1 MEEHTRSTVEDGS
14 PLEPA
19 VEAAVEA
26 AAVEAAE
33 AAAGPAAEAAVEA
46 VVEAAA
52 VVEAEAAEE
61 AAEAARELNL
71 SLDLCLRIGEVLL
84 SSGAGA
90 ADVTATMQSVAHHLG
105 LRHPEIDVTFTS
117 LSMSYHPDP
126 GEPPVLMLRNVKHR
140 DIDYEDLT
148 QVDHLVHELLAGHL
162 DLYLARNRMATIMS
176 TGHPWPRWAVTLGWG
191 AMCASV
197 AVFLGGD
204 WLVAVIAAASA
215 VTIDVL
221 QLGLSRR
228 RLPTFYLQVAGG
240 AVATLWAVGLA
251 ATPVNTDLSLVVT
264 ANIVMLLAGIGFMG
278 AIQDALTGFYV
289 TSGARVI
296 EALLA
301 TAGII
306 AGVSGGLSFADVI
319 GVDIGQLVP
328 GRALGN
334 HVLVGVIGA
343 AVCAAAFAFASY
355 APPRVLLPI
364 AGTSGL
370 ATLLYTVVDGSGL
383 GRTWAAAVGA
393 FTIGLV
399 AYAVA
404 DRFRVPPL
412 VVAVSAI
419 VPLLPGLSIYRG
431 LSLLAAGGS
440 GTSYGIVAM
449 MTAASVAVALAA
461 GVILGEYL
469 AQPLKRESRRLE
481 DRLAGPRLVGPF
493 RARSRGETR
502 ADRIT

>member
-1 MEEHTRSTVEDGS
+1 MEDD
-14 PLEPA
+14 P
-19 VEAAVEA
+19 
-26 AAVEAAE
+26 
-33 AAAGPAAEAAVEA
+33 
-46 VVEAAA
+46 
-52 VVEAEAAEE
+52 
-61 AAEAARELNL
+61 RELNL
-71 SLDLCLRIGEVLL
+71 TIDLCLRVGEVLL

-90 ADVTATMQSVAHHLG
+90 ADVTATMLSVGHHLG

-117 LSMSYHPDP
+117 LSMSYQRSPE
-126 GEPPVLMLRNVKHR
+126 EPPVLMIRNVKHR
-140 DIDYEDLT
+140 DIDYADLT
-148 QVDHLVHELLAGHL
+148 QVDHLVRDVLDDQL
-162 DLYLARNRMATIMS
+162 DLYLARSRMATILS
-176 TGHPWPRWAVTLGWG
+176 TGHPWPRWSVTLAWG
-191 AMCASV
+191 VMCASV

-204 WLVAVIAAASA
+204 WRVALIASAAAMS
-215 VTIDVL
+215 IDQLQSVL
-221 QLGLSRR
+221 TRR

-240 AVATLWAVGLA
+240 AVATLFAVALA
-251 ATPVNTDLSLVVT
+251 ATPISMDLSLVVS

-306 AGVSGGLSFADVI
+306 AGVSGGLSVGEVLGIDL
-319 GVDIGQLVP
+319 GQLVP
-328 GRALGN
+328 GRSLGN
-334 HVLVGVIGA
+334 YVLISVVGA
-343 AVCAAAFAFASY
+343 AASAAAFAFACY
-355 APPRVLLPI
+355 APRRALLPI
-364 AGTSGL
+364 ALTSGM
-370 ATLLYTVVDGSGL
+370 ATLLYAGVGETGF

-404 DRFRVPPL
+404 GRFRVPPL

-440 GTSYGIVAM
+440 GTSQGLVAL
-449 MTAASVAVALAA
+449 MTAASVAVALAS

-469 AQPLKRESRRLE
+469 AQPLKRETRKLE
-481 DRLAGPRLVGPF
+481 SRLAGPRLVGPF
-493 RARSRGETR
+493 RASRRRETR
-502 ADRIT
+502 ADRLT